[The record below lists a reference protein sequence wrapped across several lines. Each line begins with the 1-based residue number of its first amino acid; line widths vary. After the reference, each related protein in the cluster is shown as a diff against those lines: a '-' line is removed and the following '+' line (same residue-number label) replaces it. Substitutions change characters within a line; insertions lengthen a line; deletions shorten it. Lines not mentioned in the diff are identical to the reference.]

1 MDREK
6 VISNLEQQIRWIE
19 EIECHQFPGW
29 LNVTN
34 AMRDAI
40 ALLKEQQKTINALE
54 SDLKETLQVL
64 GEKGKDC
71 ELMRKEELAV
81 DKCRFVLTEF
91 DNEHCYNFCDGVFDD
106 PDMVLGKILGNIID
120 SMSDYSAEEVKIR
133 FEHDDAN
140 DDFYDIVCKI
150 PRKDIGSTEEQE
162 QYYRVF
168 YLREKVQGENHEDD
182 RPRKDNEL
190 A

>member
-1 MDREK
+1 MQFDKGADRRIAKMDREN

-64 GEKGKDC
+64 GE
-71 ELMRKEELAV
+71 R
-81 DKCRFVLTEF
+81 
-91 DNEHCYNFCDGVFDD
+91 
-106 PDMVLGKILGNIID
+106 
-120 SMSDYSAEEVKIR
+120 S
-133 FEHDDAN
+133 
-140 DDFYDIVCKI
+140 VC
-150 PRKDIGSTEEQE
+150 QNE
-162 QYYRVF
+162 QYY
-168 YLREKVQGENHEDD
+168 
-182 RPRKDNEL
+182 
-190 A
+190 